1 MRPSIQS
8 CLIAIALASGAFAS
22 PEPRSPGSP
31 QVPAASAGL
40 PERLSD
46 TGLFAP
52 GTLTVRSYVLAYSPR
67 YSLWSDGATKRRW
80 LSLPPATSIDASSP
94 DAWNFPVGT
103 RLWKE
108 FGFDAPIE
116 TRMIER
122 MADGEWRFAVYVW
135 EASGKDAVLA
145 PSAGIPRLP
154 VAAAPGGRYDI
165 PSQDDCRS
173 CHEGAAVPV
182 LGVSALQLAQE
193 RDAGTSHTDWQ
204 RGSDIDLRYLVDLG
218 LVSGLPDSVLKN
230 SPEIAAPTAT
240 ARSALGYLHA
250 NCGHCHNDSGSL
262 NELDL
267 VLAQTVAPGVDSVQK
282 VLNSLVGRPGDF
294 RTRDLE
300 TRLVPGHPESSL
312 LTARMRSRNPVL
324 QMPPLG
330 TRIIDTE
337 GLALVERW
345 IQQELTSREEFNQ

>member
-1 MRPSIQS
+1 MRPSILS

-22 PEPRSPGSP
+22 PESGSPGSP
-31 QVPAASAGL
+31 PVPAASAPL
-40 PERLSD
+40 PERLGD

-52 GTLTVRSYVLAYSPR
+52 GTLTARSSVLAYAPR
-67 YSLWSDGATKRRW
+67 YPLWSDGATKRRW
-80 LSLPPATSIDASSP
+80 LSLPPGTSIDASSP

-108 FGFDAPIE
+108 FGFDAPVE

-122 MADGEWRFAVYVW
+122 TADGEWRFAVYVW
-135 EASGKDAVLA
+135 EASGEDAVLA
-145 PSAGIPRLP
+145 PAPGIPRLP

-182 LGVSALQLAQE
+182 LGVSAVQLAHDC
-193 RDAGTSHTDWQ
+193 DAGTVHTGWLCE
-204 RGSDIDLRYLVDLG
+204 SEIDLRSLVQRG
-218 LVSGLPDSVLKN
+218 LVSDLPDSVLKN
-230 SPEIAAPTAT
+230 SPEIAAPSAT

-262 NELDL
+262 DELDL
-267 VLAQTVAPGVDSVQK
+267 VLAQTVAPGIDSVQK
-282 VLNSLVGRPGDF
+282 VLDSLVGRPSEF

-330 TRIIDTE
+330 TRIVDTE

-345 IQQELTSREEFNQ
+345 IQQELTSREELKQ